1 MKLDVKAFATA
12 IGTVTAILF
21 AACAFFIAIAPEPTM
36 AFFGYLLHV
45 DFGGIARPITWG
57 GFFAGLIATGL
68 GTAFLGAAIGAL
80 YNRLSQE

>member
-1 MKLDVKAFATA
+1 MKLNIKAFAAA

-21 AACAFFIAIAPEPTM
+21 AVCAFFIAVAPEPTM

-45 DFGGIARPITWG
+45 DLGGIARPISWG

-68 GTAFLGAAIGAL
+68 GTAFLGAAIAAL
-80 YNRLSQE
+80 YNRLSRE